1 MWVYIAALLPSAG
14 LLFVFYLVMKH
25 ILEADRRERAANA
38 EWDRAHS
45 VPRPSAEAR
54 TAAPDNPDRGI
65 R

>member
-38 EWDRAHS
+38 EWDREHS
-45 VPRPSAEAR
+45 VPRPPVEEPTS
-54 TAAPDNPDRGI
+54 APDNPDLGI